1 MVCVALLQRYSV
13 IGLTGTLMWNR
24 ILDLYGYFNLLGGHL
39 EADKEEG
46 APSLPR
52 PTCHIK
58 NTSVERKSGT
68 FRALYKAWS
77 EMRILPEDFAK
88 VLHTL
93 VSPAML
99 VKLVPN
105 GNITP
110 LISHDC
116 FPFLFRACIMMRSIG
131 DRIVGLDGEEIIIGA
146 EIPPIKVMTVKV
158 RYGLLDQL
166 EHNARYFRLIQALSS
181 SGEEDDGANNDL
193 DKTAGRQNIGVMRQL
208 ALLGSTHFWITS
220 YKGSTARILSG
231 TFYDFHSF
239 IQFSLPTSHFPPSI
253 QPQVQKRQNPLDFG
267 NVFARWHALPE
278 GYEPSNP
285 LTPEDS
291 RATMSNK
298 SSLGAINRE
307 MPSSPATRRR
317 SNLLERTK
325 LSHGNL
331 AQIDQWLMPYNV

>member
-46 APSLPR
+46 APLTPTPDLSYQEYLCREEEWDFPR
-52 PTCHIK
+52 PLQGM
-58 NTSVERKSGT
+58 V
-68 FRALYKAWS
+68 
-77 EMRILPEDFAK
+77 
-88 VLHTL
+88 
-93 VSPAML
+93 
-99 VKLVPN
+99 
-105 GNITP
+105 GNADPPRGLRQGATY
-110 LISHDC
+110 L
-116 FPFLFRACIMMRSIG
+116 G